1 MDTAQKDSVINPYL
15 DRNCYY
21 WIGLGRR
28 GPGGPKIGGGKGN
41 FVWTKSGKKATYS
54 LWWKDFS
61 EPSGNGNCVFK
72 DPYLQDNKRQ
82 FGWADYPCSDDSW
95 NRRGIFALCEI
106 QDPTKTKI
114 HMVTF
119 PSDCPHNPGS
129 TCYMQSSVRKNWF
142 TAVQVNFVQMKE
154 NKIQRFLL

>member
-1 MDTAQKDSVINPYL
+1 MVNSWLN
-15 DRNCYY
+15 RNCYY
-21 WIGLGRR
+21 WIGLKRT
-28 GPGGPKIGGGKGN
+28 GPGPRIGGGQGN
-41 FVWTKSGKKATYS
+41 FVWTHSGRTVTYS
-54 LWWKDFS
+54 LWWNQFS
-61 EPSGNGNCVFK
+61 EPGGNGDCVFK
-72 DPYLQDNKRQ
+72 DSYRQDNTRQ

-129 TCYMQSSVRKNWF
+129 TCYMQSSVPKNWF
-142 TAVQVNFVQMKE
+142 TAVQVNFVQMEE
-154 NKIQRFLL
+154 NKIQ